1 MISSPAPADADEAK
15 GSSNPEGVLCVTRS
29 RRKAMLEAMSSSLHQ
44 RAVERLG
51 TQIVEGELPVGGV
64 VLAEHLESELGVS
77 RSVVREAVRV
87 LQSLGMLET
96 TKRVGIRVLPPSSW
110 NAYDPLIIRWRLAG
124 HGRGEQL
131 RSLTELRTAVEP
143 MAAELAALH
152 APDTTR
158 EELLSTAEQMRTVGR
173 AGDLQT
179 FLELDIKF
187 HAMVLAS
194 SGNEMFARLADSI
207 AEILRGRTDLGLMP
221 DHPHEQAMQWHI
233 EAAAAIHDRKPEAAR
248 EAMDRI
254 MRRTETELESVWQ
267 GKSRAFGTI
276 G

>member
-1 MISSPAPADADEAK
+1 MP
-15 GSSNPEGVLCVTRS
+15 
-29 RRKAMLEAMSSSLHQ
+29 SSLHHQ
-44 RAVERLG
+44 AVERLG
-51 TQIVEGELPVGGV
+51 TRIVEGDLPAGDI
-64 VLAEHLESELGVS
+64 VLAEQLEAELGVS

-87 LQSLGMLET
+87 LQSLGMLEA

-110 NAYDPLIIRWRLAG
+110 NAYDPMIIRWRLAG
-124 HGRGEQL
+124 QGRGEQL

-152 APDTTR
+152 APDSTR
-158 EELLSTAEQMRTVGR
+158 QQLLETAEQMRAVGR

-179 FLELDIKF
+179 FLELDIRF

-221 DHPHEQAMQWHI
+221 DHPHEQAMQWHV
-233 EAAAAIHDRKPEAAR
+233 EVAAAIHARRPEAAR
-248 EAMDRI
+248 EGMDRI
-254 MRRTETELESVWQ
+254 MRRTEAELETVWQ
-267 GKSRAFGTI
+267 GKTRAFGSI
-276 G
+276 A